1 MDLENK
7 CNTKIAMKINI
18 LFSFKLFN
26 WTVNLYFIY
35 ELYYEINDRSTIPF
49 KVNIKINLVVK

>member
-35 ELYYEINDRSTIPF
+35 ELYYEINDLSTIPF
-49 KVNIKINLVVK
+49 KVNIKITWVVK